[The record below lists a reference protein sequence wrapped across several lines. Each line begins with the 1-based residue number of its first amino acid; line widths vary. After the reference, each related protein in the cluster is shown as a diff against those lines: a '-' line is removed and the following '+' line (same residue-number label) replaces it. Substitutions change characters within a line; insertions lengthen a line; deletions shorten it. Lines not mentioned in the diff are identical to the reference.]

1 MTPQI
6 VMDLRKSFFDQI
18 KKEMVYDARNNCG
31 KTYNPQFIL
40 LLKTFVYNACFEEL
54 YLGNAE

>member
-1 MTPQI
+1 
-6 VMDLRKSFFDQI
+6 MDLRKSFFDQI
-18 KKEMVYDARNNCG
+18 TKEMVYDARNNCG